1 MQKKQLLVIDDEPG
15 VCLLLEHYLGDDFE
29 VVTRENGLDACMW
42 LAEGNVPTLVLAD
55 IEMPVM
61 DGWEFLRR
69 MRADAATRDVPCM
82 MVSGKSKS
90 LYYIQSHR
98 LGANGF
104 IAKPFTARELQE
116 KLARFIETEHTH

>member
-1 MQKKQLLVIDDEPG
+1 MHKKQLLIIDDEPA

-29 VVTRENGLDACMW
+29 VVTKENGLEACMW
-42 LAEGNVPTLVLAD
+42 LAEGNLPELVLSD
-55 IEMPVM
+55 IEMPLM

-69 MRADAATRDVPCM
+69 MRANDETRDVPCV

-104 IAKPFTARELQE
+104 IAKPFTARELE
-116 KLARFIETEHTH
+116 NKLGRFLETEHQH